1 MERPAGSSPFPRSSQ
16 RAYNA
21 LGMAWYALRRWPVLP
36 LIVLALLVIAGVFAP
51 QLAPQDP
58 YKQHLALRN
67 APPFWYTEY
76 WAEQDTF
83 AATDRLLG
91 ADHVGRDVLSRIIH
105 GARVSLQVLAVSL
118 TTGVIIGASLGLV
131 AGYIGGFVD
140 EIIMR
145 LVDVWLALP
154 FVLIALVAV
163 IVLGA
168 SLWLVMGLLAMFTW
182 ASFVRYVRGEVLSLK
197 ERDYV
202 ALAKVAGASNARIIL
217 RHILPGVLNT
227 IIVITTLRV
236 GQLILTEATLSFIG
250 AGIPAPTPAWG
261 LIVSEG
267 RSYVTTA
274 WWSTFF
280 PGLAIFLVVMSLNF
294 LGDWM
299 RDRFDPRLRQLTGPR
314 QSTELARAAD
324 PEPS

>member
-1 MERPAGSSPFPRSSQ
+1 MAEQSGVTPLPESSFEAR
-16 RAYNA
+16 NVV
-21 LGMAWYALRRWPVLP
+21 GKAWYALRRWPILP
-36 LIVLALLVIAGVFAP
+36 LIVLAILVITGVFAP
-51 QLAPQDP
+51 QIAPQDP

-76 WAEQDTF
+76 WAEQDEF
-83 AATDRLLG
+83 QASQRLLG

-118 TTGVIIGASLGLV
+118 TTGVLIGTSLGLV
-131 AGYIGGFVD
+131 AGYVGGLPD
-140 EIIMR
+140 ELIMR
-145 LVDVWLALP
+145 AVDVWLSLP

-182 ASFVRYVRGEVLSLK
+182 ASFVRYVRAEVLSLK

-202 ALAKVAGASNARIIL
+202 ALAKVAGASTSRVIL
-217 RHILPGVLNT
+217 RHVLPGVLNT
-227 IIVITTLRV
+227 VIVITTLRV

-250 AGIPAPTPAWG
+250 AGIPSPTPAWG

-299 RDRFDPRLRQLTGPR
+299 RDRFDPRLRQL
-314 QSTELARAAD
+314 
-324 PEPS
+324 

>member
-1 MERPAGSSPFPRSSQ
+1 
-16 RAYNA
+16 
-21 LGMAWYALRRWPVLP
+21 VLLITGIFAP
-36 LIVLALLVIAGVFAP
+36 LISPNDPLKQELL
-51 QLAPQDP
+51 
-58 YKQHLALRN
+58 LRN

-76 WAEQDTF
+76 WEGQPDF
-83 AATDRLLG
+83 SSTDRLLG
-91 ADHVGRDVLSRIIH
+91 ADHVGRDVLSRVIH
-105 GARVSLQVLAVSL
+105 GARISLQVLAVSL
-118 TTGVIIGASLGLV
+118 TTGVFIGTTLGLV
-131 AGYIGGFVD
+131 AGYVGGLLD
-140 EIIMR
+140 ELIMR
-145 LVDVWLALP
+145 LVDIWLALP

-163 IVLGA
+163 IVIGA
-168 SLWLVMGLLAMFTW
+168 SLWLVMALLAMFTW
-182 ASFVRYVRGEVLSLK
+182 ASFVRYVRAEVLSLK

-202 ALAKVAGASNARIIL
+202 SLAKVAGASTSRIIL
-217 RHILPGVLNT
+217 KHILPGVMNT

-299 RDRFDPRLRQLTGPR
+299 RDRLDPRLRQL
-314 QSTELARAAD
+314 
-324 PEPS
+324 

>member
-1 MERPAGSSPFPRSSQ
+1 MTERAESTPLLESGLQASGL
-16 RAYNA
+16 
-21 LGMAWYALRRWPVLP
+21 LGKSWHALRRWPILP
-36 LIVLALLVIAGVFAP
+36 LIVLVLLVAAGLFAP
-51 QLAPQDP
+51 QLAPNDP
-58 YKQHLALRN
+58 LKQRLPLRN

-76 WAEQDTF
+76 WAEQDEF
-83 AATDRLLG
+83 ESGSRLLG

-105 GARVSLQVLAVSL
+105 GARISLQVLAVSL
-118 TTGVIIGASLGLV
+118 STGVVIGTSLGLI
-131 AGYIGGFVD
+131 AGYLGGFAD
-140 EIIMR
+140 ELIMR
-145 LVDVWLALP
+145 MVDVWLALP

-168 SLWLVMGLLAMFTW
+168 SLWLVMGLLALFTW

-202 ALAKVAGASNARIIL
+202 ALAKVAGASNTRIIL

-227 IIVITTLRV
+227 VIVITTLRV

-261 LIVSEG
+261 VIVSEG

-299 RDRFDPRLRQLTGPR
+299 RDRFDPRLRQL
-314 QSTELARAAD
+314 
-324 PEPS
+324 

>member
-1 MERPAGSSPFPRSSQ
+1 MERPAGLSALPSSSL

-21 LGMAWYALRRWPVLP
+21 LGMVWYALRRWPILP
-36 LIVLALLVIAGVFAP
+36 LIVLALLVIAGLFAP
-51 QLAPQDP
+51 QIAPQDP

-76 WAEQDTF
+76 WAEQDKF

-131 AGYIGGFVD
+131 AGYMGGFAD
-140 EIIMR
+140 EFIMR

-299 RDRFDPRLRQLTGPR
+299 RDRFDPRLRQLSGPR
-314 QSTELARAAD
+314 ESVALARASD
-324 PEPS
+324 SEPS